1 MEPLGTC
8 PHRFFFPS
16 VAPSNNCCLETEA
29 AKHDCMLS
37 DAACKTETNILMVCR
52 LQKAHVVASSSSSVH
67 FYGHKTHNHTEQALL
82 SVELFTDLQDHSVVI
97 CVSIFH
103 MCNVCWKGYLTLTG
117 GAHHAWCAKT
127 IGCTSERSFCLYL
140 SGAMHVEKCCQ
151 HFVTWAMIMQMHCSS
166 MLMLTSAQRQLKM
179 FATHPHFD
187 STVMVTRWMSS
198 MELALNGSET
208 ESGFT
213 HSSPPAVT

>member
-117 GAHHAWCAKT
+117 GAHHA
-127 IGCTSERSFCLYL
+127 
-140 SGAMHVEKCCQ
+140 
-151 HFVTWAMIMQMHCSS
+151 
-166 MLMLTSAQRQLKM
+166 
-179 FATHPHFD
+179 
-187 STVMVTRWMSS
+187 
-198 MELALNGSET
+198 
-208 ESGFT
+208 
-213 HSSPPAVT
+213 

>member
-1 MEPLGTC
+1 
-8 PHRFFFPS
+8 
-16 VAPSNNCCLETEA
+16 
-29 AKHDCMLS
+29 
-37 DAACKTETNILMVCR
+37 
-52 LQKAHVVASSSSSVH
+52 
-67 FYGHKTHNHTEQALL
+67 
-82 SVELFTDLQDHSVVI
+82 
-97 CVSIFH
+97 
-103 MCNVCWKGYLTLTG
+103 
-117 GAHHAWCAKT
+117 
-127 IGCTSERSFCLYL
+127 
-140 SGAMHVEKCCQ
+140 
-151 HFVTWAMIMQMHCSS
+151 MQMHCSS